1 MSRSECR
8 SGFKSETKM
17 RESERR
23 EERSRRRW
31 GHKERNVI
39 VLQDVML
46 IHSGLAVFSPSGH
59 WLARSF
65 VRLPS
70 FVT

>member
-1 MSRSECR
+1 MSRSECW
-8 SGFKSETKM
+8 SGFKSERKM

-23 EERSRRRW
+23 EESW

-46 IHSGLAVFSPSGH
+46 IHSGLAVFSPSGQ

-70 FVT
+70 FVM